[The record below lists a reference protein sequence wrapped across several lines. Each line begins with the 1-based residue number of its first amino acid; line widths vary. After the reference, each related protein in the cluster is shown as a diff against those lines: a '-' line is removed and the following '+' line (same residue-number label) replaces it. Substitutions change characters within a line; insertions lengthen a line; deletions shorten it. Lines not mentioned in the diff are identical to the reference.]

1 MLCERYVI
9 FCKWLVNWNYPNYHL
24 VHHTGLNYS
33 AWDGSLSHGSA
44 QRTFHKYCIHMIF
57 STICFAGRRAHFLTF
72 WLTAE
77 SGGSRAAVLP
87 AASKPSW
94 AGLPALP
101 KGSANTTCL
110 RHTPHTPLR
119 TVPLQDFCLAPGVS
133 PSRPPPM
140 SWGAVPAEIISRRGA
155 QKLRG

>member
-9 FCKWLVNWNYPNYHL
+9 FCKWLVNWNYPNYHR
-24 VHHTGLNYS
+24 VHHTGLNYC

-77 SGGSRAAVLP
+77 SGRSRAAILP
-87 AASKPSW
+87 ARLGAQPGRPS
-94 AGLPALP
+94 LPR
-101 KGSANTTCL
+101 GSADTEASGAPRPLGSSSQGRRPRQCL
-110 RHTPHTPLR
+110 
-119 TVPLQDFCLAPGVS
+119 CAAPGVS
-133 PSRPPPM
+133 PSRPR
-140 SWGAVPAEIISRRGA
+140 VPRGCA
-155 QKLRG
+155 GRDHV